1 MSHTVTMAALASAE
15 RIINLALRYDPATR
29 LGLAALRGK
38 VIAINTTQP
47 KLTLYVI
54 PGIDQL
60 RLASHYEGTIDLS
73 ISGSLVSL
81 VNLSLSSREADTF
94 NLKNAAVAVNGDLGL
109 LADLYG
115 LLKNLDIDWEEI
127 LCELMGDI
135 AGHSIAEIIRTQTHW
150 TQNRKA
156 TVRRLFSEFL
166 TEEIKVLPSKPEL
179 ENFYHE
185 VDELRLAVD
194 RAAARIERLAL

>member
-127 LCELMGDI
+127 LCELM
-135 AGHSIAEIIRTQTHW
+135 EIIRTQTHW